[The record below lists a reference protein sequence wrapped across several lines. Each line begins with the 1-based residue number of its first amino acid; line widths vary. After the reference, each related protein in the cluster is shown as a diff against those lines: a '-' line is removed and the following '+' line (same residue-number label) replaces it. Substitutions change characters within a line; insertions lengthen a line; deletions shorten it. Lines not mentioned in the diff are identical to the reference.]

1 MQSLGRQFARKSR
14 PGRKRKT
21 FTARR
26 VKVFLLPGGGFW
38 RTIMSTTEP
47 MTARDVERA
56 LTSTEFVAALRR
68 LAEAIEQGIPFEIE
82 VEGENVQAPI
92 EAHFSIEHERSG
104 ADEELEFQLRWSLVA
119 TSEPQDE
126 QETEEVADALS

>member
-1 MQSLGRQFARKSR
+1 
-14 PGRKRKT
+14 
-21 FTARR
+21 
-26 VKVFLLPGGGFW
+26 
-38 RTIMSTTEP
+38 MSTTEP

-92 EAHFSIEHERSG
+92 EAHFSIEHERSC

-126 QETEEVADALS
+126 QETEEVTDALS